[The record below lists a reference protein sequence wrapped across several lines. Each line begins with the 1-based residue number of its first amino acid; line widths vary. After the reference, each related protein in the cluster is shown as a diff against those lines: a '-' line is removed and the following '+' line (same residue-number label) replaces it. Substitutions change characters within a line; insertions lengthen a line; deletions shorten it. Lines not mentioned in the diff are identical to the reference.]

1 MINAN
6 AKIGNYVRIQH
17 HVTIGINKV
26 SGEAPI
32 IEDGVTINSYAM
44 ILGKIVIGENSIIGA
59 GSIVMHDVPPNTI
72 YFNKRDVVMKPKNEC
87 ELPCESG
94 E

>member
-6 AKIGNYVRIQH
+6 AKIGNNVRILH

-26 SGEAPI
+26 SGEAPV

-44 ILGKIVIGENSIIGA
+44 ILGKVVIGENSTIGA
-59 GSIVMHDVPPNTI
+59 GSIVMHDIPPNTI
-72 YFNKRDVVMKPKNEC
+72 YFNKRDTVIKQKHEEV
-87 ELPCESG
+87 
-94 E
+94 